1 MRVIV
6 YEDTSATR
14 EALSILLG
22 GTVDVD
28 LVEMKAGFFFRPA
41 TSPHTMQSDA
51 ERLTPREQ
59 ETLTFLVDGLSYKMI
74 ADRMGGI
81 SYETVRSF
89 MKSIYRK
96 LHVASMTEAVA
107 KALKDGLV

>member
-1 MRVIV
+1 VRFFQRI
-6 YEDTSATR
+6 TPNR
-14 EALSILLG
+14 F
-22 GTVDVD
+22 
-28 LVEMKAGFFFRPA
+28 GFA
-41 TSPHTMQSDA
+41 TSDTEP
-51 ERLTPREQ
+51 LTQREQ
-59 ETLTFLVDGLSYKMI
+59 ETLKYLVDGLSYKMI

-89 MKSIYRK
+89 MKNIYRK